1 MFPVTLCGK
10 KNGLMI
16 YVPFVIE
23 CILKVIKFSVP
34 PPFVCSPYSL
44 HGDTH
49 LLCVFSSCLSF
60 SGGTP
65 LNLSTE
71 LSVDS
76 ARDKDYPLL
85 MRDIFKCLHSSCHTC
100 FTWPLCH

>member
-34 PPFVCSPYSL
+34 TPFVCSPYSL

-49 LLCVFSSCLSF
+49 LLVYSAVVFLSLAE
-60 SGGTP
+60 TL